1 MTLTTLQTCPKPQRM
16 VFSAKPQNM
25 GGTARD
31 QVQMKAKTDA
41 IGNCSLDDKPTRYAM
56 HKWCPRVWLEF
67 GIPDDIRHFIKMRMA
82 RYRHWAKDGCAEAA
96 YPWANVLRQNFEPE
110 RIKVISGDYL
120 GAFRSG
126 VEPARHY

>member
-120 GAFRSG
+120 
-126 VEPARHY
+126 